1 MSSFHPPRKGDLA
14 MLLHDIVLMVVR
26 QRPHQAKVTNLHS
39 VSRGQQDVPADRVV
53 MLTISWKS

>member
-1 MSSFHPPRKGDLA
+1 
-14 MLLHDIVLMVVR
+14 MLLHDIVLVVVR

-53 MLTISWKS
+53 MLTFSWKS